1 MLPYFI
7 RFRTKQYEK
16 DGFPNGSVWYA
27 DKFAG
32 TMRWVNAGAEG
43 EIKGNFKTIYGADIA
58 YIDVKDNYPIHL
70 RRMELDGLKKADR
83 LLW

>member
-16 DGFPNGSVWYA
+16 DGFPNGS
-27 DKFAG
+27 
-32 TMRWVNAGAEG
+32 
-43 EIKGNFKTIYGADIA
+43 IA

-70 RRMELDGLKKADR
+70 RRMELDGLKKAER